1 MSEGSGENPGL
12 RFLRSVRQFNQDPR
26 LVERARRL
34 RERALGDDDFV
45 DQLSTARGRPS
56 DLAARQLVDIRGDS
70 PGFLGELGLTALQSW
85 QRLAESQDR
94 GRGKVDVAILF
105 TDLVGFSSWALKAG
119 DAAALQLLREVGE
132 AIEPPVLDRQGEV
145 VKRLGDGLM
154 AVLWDAPSA
163 AAAAFEAHE
172 RIAPIE
178 VAGYR
183 PRLRT
188 GIHLGRPRK
197 LGGDYFGVDVNVAAR
212 LADAAKPDEVLV
224 SDRILE
230 QLDPGAVEAK
240 KRRFSAKGAPR
251 DLTAYGLRQAAG
263 RPSRFS

>member
-1 MSEGSGENPGL
+1 MSESGERPGR
-12 RFLRSVRQFNQDPR
+12 RFLQAARRLNRNPR
-26 LVERARRL
+26 LVERARRI
-34 RERALGDDDFV
+34 RERSLGDDQFV

-56 DLAARQLVDIRGDS
+56 DLAARRLVSLRGEE
-70 PGFLGELGLTALQSW
+70 PGFLGELGLTALQGW

-105 TDLVGFSSWALKAG
+105 TDLVGFSSWALEAG
-119 DAAALQLLREVGE
+119 DRAALRLLREVGE
-132 AIEPPVLDRQGEV
+132 AIEPPVLERQGEI

-154 AVLWDAPSA
+154 AAFWDAPSA
-163 AAAAFEAHE
+163 TETALAANE
-172 RIAPIE
+172 RVASIE

-212 LADAAKPDEVLV
+212 LADAAKPGEILV
-224 SDRILE
+224 SDRVLE
-230 QLDPGAVEAK
+230 RLDPGAVEAK
-240 KRRFSAKGAPR
+240 KRRFSAKGAPG
-251 DLTAYGLRQAAG
+251 DLAAYVLTRAAG
-263 RPSRFS
+263 PSSKLR